1 MFKSCNIFA
10 FALLAILSITSS
22 TLRANDDDLHKMIV
36 NGSASGAKPNVYVK
50 VLGKLTRVQFLSA
63 DDKGISISFMD
74 NPFPMAWKE
83 IPPEHLG
90 PIAGEFAKTGNDYLL
105 LVQFYA
111 ANNLSALAEKAAL
124 AAVDKD
130 KSLAAEVGT
139 LLNGI
144 KKPDPP
150 AAPPASTATPAATE
164 QKTDSKNASAASL
177 TGFPTAPSGGGPRQ
191 NHEGRALPPLPDFKT
206 PIWFDTPEAD
216 VICASMQVFPK
227 DNAWNEDISKRPVHP
242 DSAKMVANIGLDKH
256 IRIDWSMN
264 FILVPPDQPRVDVKI
279 AYSKES
285 DPGPYPVPPNAPIE
299 GWIFWGKNKSTLD
312 DLQRNGDG
320 DRHCIVV
327 DPAHGFEYEF
337 FTMRKT
343 EAGWTAGSQA
353 TFNFN
358 SNKLRPKFWTSAD
371 AAGLSIFA
379 GTIRHDEVERGMVEH
394 AIRLT
399 VSKTRKEFLYP
410 ATHYASPITD
420 PTVAAMGQR
429 LRLKASTDLS
439 GLPKDAMAIGLALKK
454 YGLIVADNGS
464 DWDICATSDKRW
476 NVESLKMLQRLKG
489 SDFEVIVTTTE
500 HEPPRGGGQ

>member
-1 MFKSCNIFA
+1 MSILCKALSCAVFTVVAITSNTA
-10 FALLAILSITSS
+10 FAQDDAIRKL
-22 TLRANDDDLHKMIV
+22 IV
-36 NGSASGAKPNVYVK
+36 DGSAAGGRPNIYLN
-50 VLGKLTRVQFLSA
+50 VLGKVSRVQLLSA
-63 DDKGISISFMD
+63 DDKGINILLMD
-74 NPFPMAWKE
+74 NSFPIAWKE

-90 PIAGEFAKTGNDYLL
+90 PIAGEFAKTGKDFLL

-111 ANNLSALAEKAAL
+111 ANNCSALADKAAL

-130 KSLAAEVGT
+130 KTVAAEVAAA
-139 LLNGI
+139 LNSI

-150 AAPPASTATPAATE
+150 PAPATPAPTPPADAN
-164 QKTDSKNASAASL
+164 KSGSASL
-177 TGFPTAPSGGGPRQ
+177 TGFPSSAASSGPRQ
-191 NHEGRALPPLPDFKT
+191 NHDGRALPPLPDFKT
-206 PIWFDTPEAD
+206 PAWFDTPEAD
-216 VICASMQVFPK
+216 AICAAMQVFPK

-242 DSAKMVANIGLDKH
+242 DSDKIIKTIGTDKH

-264 FILVPPDQPRVDVKI
+264 FIIVPQDQPKVEVKLS
-279 AYSKES
+279 YSKES
-285 DPGPYPVPPNAPIE
+285 DPGPYPVPINAPIE

-327 DPAHGFEYEF
+327 DPFHALEYEF
-337 FTMRKT
+337 YQMKRTD
-343 EAGWTAGSQA
+343 AGWTASGEA

-394 AIRLT
+394 AVRLT
-399 VSKTRKEFLYP
+399 VAKTRKEFIYP
-410 ATHYASPITD
+410 ATHYASALTD
-420 PTVAAMGQR
+420 SAIPAMGQR
-429 LRLKASTDLS
+429 LRLKAGTDLS
-439 GLPKDAMAIGLALKK
+439 GLPKDAVAIGLGLKK

-476 NVESLKMLQRLKG
+476 NTESMKALQRIKG

-500 HEPPRGGGQ
+500 HEPPRSGGQ